1 MENIMSYSTWHDY
14 GYGICTSNL
23 KEELEKKDE
32 K

>member
-1 MENIMSYSTWHDY
+1 MSYSTWHDY
-14 GYGICTSNL
+14 DGYGICTSNL